1 MDVTNLLS
9 NFGAGVTGYH
19 DAAFLENQ
27 RQQEDR
33 RFSTE
38 QTQREA
44 QTEEQQMQLAEQRRQ
59 FQAAAEDRA
68 IATRYS
74 HDSAPGYHPTV
85 DEDGV
90 LQPPNPSAARAA
102 AEANHSAPTA
112 DANAP
117 GNVLPAVTKGQP
129 ARATTPQGTAPSAV
143 PGPTTS
149 AT

>member
-9 NFGAGVTGYH
+9 NFGSGASGYH

-44 QTEEQQMQLAEQRRQ
+44 QTEEQQMQLSEQRRQ

-102 AEANHSAPTA
+102 TEASPSAPAA
-112 DANAP
+112 DTNAP
-117 GNVLPAVTKGQP
+117 GNVLPAVTIGPP
-129 ARATTPQGTAPSAV
+129 ARPTHPQATAPSAV
-143 PGPTTS
+143 PRLTPS
-149 AT
+149 LP

>member
-9 NFGAGVTGYH
+9 NFGSGASGYH

-117 GNVLPAVTKGQP
+117 GNVLPA
-129 ARATTPQGTAPSAV
+129 ATNGHPPGPPTPPEPPPSAM
-143 PGPTTS
+143 
-149 AT
+149 A